1 MRQYSEELKS
11 SIIAKMLPP
20 NSISVPDLA
29 RETGIPKD
37 TLYSW
42 RIKHQRTSG
51 KALAKPALAGELGS
65 EEKFSVV
72 IETASLNEVELST
85 YCRRKGLYPEQIS
98 AWRHTCLQA
107 NALAPTKVD
116 GERLR
121 RQAKEIKQLESEL
134 RRKEKALA
142 GYAGSACPELS
153 CEVLFGEQ
161 EWKAVYIVYKRQKP
175 PEQPPTLDA
184 MIKWLP
190 VLVVFLIARTMVFP
204 GQKQCGLGC
213 NVALILH
220 SLSSHIT

>member
-51 KALAKPALAGELGS
+51 KALAKPAPAGELGS

-72 IETASLNEVELST
+72 IETASLNEVELSE

-98 AWRHTCLQA
+98 AWRNTCLQA
-107 NALAPTKVD
+107 NALAPTKVG

-121 RQAKEIKQLESEL
+121 RQAREIKQLESEL
-134 RRKEKALA
+134 RRKDKALA
-142 GYAGSACPELS
+142 ETAALLVLQKKVRTLWEEPEAGKSTLWS
-153 CEVLFGEQ
+153 GE
-161 EWKAVYIVYKRQKP
+161 K
-175 PEQPPTLDA
+175 
-184 MIKWLP
+184 
-190 VLVVFLIARTMVFP
+190 
-204 GQKQCGLGC
+204 
-213 NVALILH
+213 
-220 SLSSHIT
+220 